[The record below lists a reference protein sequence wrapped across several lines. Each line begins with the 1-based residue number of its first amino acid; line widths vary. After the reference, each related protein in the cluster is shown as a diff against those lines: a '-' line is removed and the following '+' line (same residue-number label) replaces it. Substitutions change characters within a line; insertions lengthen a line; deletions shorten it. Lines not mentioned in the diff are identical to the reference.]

1 MVSADTVIK
10 KSKKTISATSSKIHI
25 SGVDNL
31 RPFQQSSLETTMNK
45 ALSKLDNVGN
55 VTEFKCYVKTFEEGR
70 GRVKYETGEMNI
82 SKEKGLHVLMPYK
95 VEGQLVTWLE
105 LDQRIK
111 FADPRIVSEQ
121 ENLAIG
127 RRTHKD
133 APRGYEFLKLQGKP
147 YLMVKVEH
155 EKETKFSKSD
165 SLYLPFY
172 AIPLEGLKTRTH
184 QRSGRLILM
193 HDKGLLIPTFIT
205 ESEINSLIKEKSPK
219 KDISGPQAT
228 GVGN

>member
-1 MVSADTVIK
+1 MRIFGENYSHQVLPGTSA
-10 KSKKTISATSSKIHI
+10 SAFYMAKNAIE
-25 SGVDNL
+25 VVEYD
-31 RPFQQSSLETTMNK
+31 E
-45 ALSKLDNVGN
+45 D
-55 VTEFKCYVKTFEEGR
+55 GR

-165 SLYLPFY
+165 SL
-172 AIPLEGLKTRTH
+172 
-184 QRSGRLILM
+184 
-193 HDKGLLIPTFIT
+193 
-205 ESEINSLIKEKSPK
+205 
-219 KDISGPQAT
+219 
-228 GVGN
+228 